1 LPIWTAVAGS
11 AARDAGG
18 QRDGKEAAIMQP
30 ILDAEKIYRFI
41 QSWPVTSM
49 RDPLESDISA
59 AFG

>member
-1 LPIWTAVAGS
+1 
-11 AARDAGG
+11 
-18 QRDGKEAAIMQP
+18 MQP